1 MKFIILTTLIS
12 VGFSIRPPLSM
23 KVSSNFNKAL
33 QNRYK
38 LQETNYNALLQ
49 RIEHKEVSK
58 LYFSLDNNVIISE
71 NAEQDPDDDIYKEYS
86 ITKITPQLTN
96 SLVDL
101 SVKNNVEPIF
111 GQTVQPSQP
120 QQIASEIVGTIN
132 FLFVPFIVL
141 TILINV
147 IRAALMSM
155 PRSMGSGRGRGPGG
169 LPFTMPGKL
178 NIDITKDKLAMKN
191 ANITLNSFA
200 GSPEIFEE
208 CTEVVSYLKNETLYK
223 MAGAEIP
230 RGILLEGPP
239 GTGKTLLAKSIASE
253 ANANFIA
260 ITASEFVEVFVG
272 AGASKIRDLFDTA
285 RENKPCIIFIDEIDS
300 VGRQRGGGMNGA
312 NDERE
317 QTLNQL
323 LAEMDGFEDNNG
335 ILVIAATN
343 RKDILDAALLRPG
356 RFDRIITVALPDKT
370 SRKDILKVHAA
381 NKKLAPDINLELVA
395 EITAGFSGA
404 QLKNLLNEAAI
415 YAARKNEVVIQETDI
430 LNAAD
435 KLIVGLTRKIDTR
448 SDDARRRVAVHEVG
462 HAIICSLF
470 NDAYE
475 LKKVTIQST
484 YNGAGGYTLF
494 NENNDIGESG
504 LYTKN
509 ILKKRI
515 IIAMGGKAA
524 ENIYYGDE
532 HVSVG
537 AVQDLKQANSIAQRM
552 IGNYGMGNQLETFY
566 NENVDTPFVGR
577 SLGALDKYSDKTKE
591 IMDKECMELVRYA
604 YVKAKTLIC
613 DNRYKFD
620 VLVDA
625 LLDKT
630 TLYGGEFNDIMRNTV
645 EHYGNGD
652 DWVNGDKTA

>member
-532 HVSVG
+532 YVSVG